1 MTTLAGSAHSTNGN
15 TTIATRDV
23 ISKASARL
31 NGRTPS
37 LAVVFA
43 TPEHPLDKVLGQLK
57 TSLGCPALGCTSG
70 GPLTDQGASMGPG
83 LALLLIAADDWV
95 VDLAMAQGLNA
106 SPGQAT
112 RKLCAGYGRAA
123 ETAAQKSLSQCT
135 SLILVEAYG
144 TSAAEAMV
152 RDFMTRTRPFQQMV
166 GGAAAD
172 HLTFDKR
179 RVGMNGE
186 VAGDAAV
193 VAHVFGNKRWGLGLA
208 HGLIPATKPMV
219 VTRSSGAR
227 VHSLDDKSA
236 LGVYQD
242 FARGA
247 GERIGPGGAN
257 SFLYQHNLGLYMLD
271 ELRSAGCGIGPGTG
285 PGPASRAGSRLFL
298 RRY

>member
-1 MTTLAGSAHSTNGN
+1 MTTLAGSAHSTNTN
-15 TTIATRDV
+15 TIVATRDV

-123 ETAAQKSLSQCT
+123 ETAAQAVRRISDGGSRIPELIRGRQVALAINTITGGNERIRESGELHDGMLIRRSAVESGVPCFT
-135 SLILVEAYG
+135 SLD
-144 TSAAEAMV
+144 T
-152 RDFMTRTRPFQQMV
+152 
-166 GGAAAD
+166 
-172 HLTFDKR
+172 
-179 RVGMNGE
+179 
-186 VAGDAAV
+186 
-193 VAHVFGNKRWGLGLA
+193 
-208 HGLIPATKPMV
+208 
-219 VTRSSGAR
+219 AR
-227 VHSLDDKSA
+227 V
-236 LGVYQD
+236 VV
-242 FARGA
+242 
-247 GERIGPGGAN
+247 E
-257 SFLYQHNLGLYMLD
+257 MLAAPAEY
-271 ELRSAGCGIGPGTG
+271 ELRPVGEYRQGRPAVASAKESP
-285 PGPASRAGSRLFL
+285 
-298 RRY
+298 